1 MDAITESSGRYMPFS
16 RKYDTVDRK
25 YKFFNAPHA
34 YRMQT
39 YYPLIRRRRTSFCLT
54 TPKSQIS
61 IKNKMEDDELMI
73 DSNVE
78 KEISI
83 TINDLPDDVLLT
95 IFAYF
100 HPIDL
105 IHRFSLV
112 SRHWNYLAAH
122 PNFFTEVRVLI
133 NDLSLEYGSVKTFFQ
148 RISQHLRKICIDCSI
163 PLPSSQVNSLFDICC
178 PNVIHLDIGTFK
190 EMNTTLLEKLSSSF
204 PNVKTLH
211 VEKLE
216 RSSKDDHDEKEWK
229 KTLEMLFEDENIFPK
244 MQNLFVGDVTVYC
257 PEYNPKLP
265 ACKRPLNLLHIYKG
279 TVYIDRIKTSP
290 WLLTLTELHIESF
303 AKNEH
308 IEYISQLQNLKVFSW
323 ASSRNTYDYE
333 FAHLKKL
340 YNLEELRIWFRYE
353 YSHITTAGL
362 INLFTLPEKEPNKS
376 FPFKLKH
383 LIFANFFHGSIEL
396 FKVIDRNC
404 PNLKTLGLP
413 FNDCLT
419 YNDVVFTVVK
429 NFKRLIFLDLS
440 SIGCC
445 SNDEAWNN
453 LNDDDLPDLRLLKL
467 HGSKI
472 NIETFQRLNLKRP
485 KLLISTKW
493 NYFINWTETEN
504 GYVFHDTFDGDIRA
518 IVNDL
523 RQIEG
528 LRDFTIDSY
537 YNFDLD
543 NLKTI
548 IN

>member
-25 YKFFNAPHA
+25 YNPHA

-78 KEISI
+78 K
-83 TINDLPDDVLLT
+83 
-95 IFAYF
+95 
-100 HPIDL
+100 
-105 IHRFSLV
+105 
-112 SRHWNYLAAH
+112 
-122 PNFFTEVRVLI
+122 
-133 NDLSLEYGSVKTFFQ
+133 
-148 RISQHLRKICIDCSI
+148 ISQHLRKICIDCSI

-229 KTLEMLFEDENIFPK
+229 KHWKCYSK
-244 MQNLFVGDVTVYC
+244 MKTFFR
-257 PEYNPKLP
+257 K
-265 ACKRPLNLLHIYKG
+265 CKISLLAI
-279 TVYIDRIKTSP
+279 RIKTSP

-429 NFKRLIFLDLS
+429 NFNLIFLDLS

-528 LRDFTIDSY
+528 LRDFTIDS
-537 YNFDLD
+537 
-543 NLKTI
+543 
-548 IN
+548 